1 MVLGCV
7 ERLPGAEVAVGV
19 DGEGESFIFEFYGLY
34 FGLVCY
40 NFVVVLA
47 VLCQPVC

>member
-7 ERLPGAEVAVGV
+7 ERLPGEVAVGV
-19 DGEGESFIFEFYGLY
+19 DGERESFIFEFDGFY

-40 NFVVVLA
+40 HFVVVLA